1 MSGQP
6 LLFNVE
12 SIYDMRSQLVE
23 QSVAIIKSSVVVYDR
38 CYDVIHREIGDAIEN
53 DRLKL
58 YVIHPYTCSFTS
70 TLPTVL
76 QAISRAVYR
85 LTQVTA
91 SLGVTEN
98 YAPLYLLVSSIL
110 DAVEEALMDQQN
122 DLDESAIAEM
132 ATISLNWG
140 AFAKSVDALQR
151 ILL

>member
-1 MSGQP
+1 M
-6 LLFNVE
+6 
-12 SIYDMRSQLVE
+12 
-23 QSVAIIKSSVVVYDR
+23 
-38 CYDVIHREIGDAIEN
+38 
-53 DRLKL
+53 
-58 YVIHPYTCSFTS
+58 
-70 TLPTVL
+70 
-76 QAISRAVYR
+76 YR

-110 DAVEEALMDQQN
+110 DAVEEALIDQQN
-122 DLDESAIAEM
+122 DLEESAVPEM

>member
-1 MSGQP
+1 M
-6 LLFNVE
+6 
-12 SIYDMRSQLVE
+12 
-23 QSVAIIKSSVVVYDR
+23 
-38 CYDVIHREIGDAIEN
+38 
-53 DRLKL
+53 
-58 YVIHPYTCSFTS
+58 
-70 TLPTVL
+70 
-76 QAISRAVYR
+76 
-85 LTQVTA
+85 TA

-132 ATISLNWG
+132 NWG